1 LSSQASA
8 VQRALAKM
16 VNSHASHTKCRVI
29 NNVQCGSTLCH
40 RRRKCMLSCCLVLPC
55 MLAVKQIPKVFS
67 LLFSCLAW
75 QSQNV
80 QSISIHALQKR
91 QGAQWGRERGGGGRK
106 GTGILCTPIDHHT
119 WGVKFWNHSDS
130 SVLSICNDVG
140 HILLVIDVSCREC
153 TVC

>member
-1 LSSQASA
+1 MHPTPSA
-8 VQRALAKM
+8 V
-16 VNSHASHTKCRVI
+16 S
-29 NNVQCGSTLCH
+29 STMFNADLHFATEGANACAE
-40 RRRKCMLSCCLVLPC
+40 LSCCPVLPC
-55 MLAVKQIPKVFS
+55 MLAVKKIPKVFS

-75 QSQNV
+75 QTQNV
-80 QSISIHALQKR
+80 QSVSIHALQKR